1 MLWFEE
7 RSKLMY
13 MVAHAVQAIPVFVAP
28 DGGMK
33 IAVEYHMEMS
43 R

>member
-1 MLWFEE
+1 MLGFEE

-13 MVAHAVQAIPVFVAP
+13 MVAHAVQAISVFVAP

-33 IAVEYHMEMS
+33 IAAEYHMEMS